1 MPIWSPDLV
10 KAPAF
15 NRWAWLA
22 ALGNL
27 GSQQRALVSP
37 PDGACAVLCTCSAT
51 WPREVKNI
59 ASQFVTNQT
68 VHVFIGG
75 VEDKL
80 VANKA
85 ITQRVRVSAWA
96 RCGQGWKGKK
106 DKLIMMQCA

>member
-1 MPIWSPDLV
+1 MV
-10 KAPAF
+10 PACC
-15 NRWAWLA
+15 L
-22 ALGNL
+22 
-27 GSQQRALVSP
+27 P
-37 PDGACAVLCTCSAT
+37 CSAT

-85 ITQRVRVSAWA
+85 ITQRVRVSVAGKCG
-96 RCGQGWKGKK
+96 RCGVAVAKCGRQRSWWQTGALHSKRG
-106 DKLIMMQCA
+106 